1 MRPHKRDPGTVY
13 LTVIINTEM
22 TVAGTAE
29 QCNSSQSR
37 HTIQRFIQSLP
48 HARHF
53 DGCLYTAAR
62 YPLSPVR
69 QNVFQKDQKH
79 NRHRFSGLLLCA
91 PLPDRKRS
99 RDRRPQHGRASP
111 QADQNPNPITSIDSP
126 SSRRTFRIA
135 ANEKLEIC
143 ANAASA

>member
-62 YPLSPVR
+62 YRFHLFGKMFFKRIKSIIGT
-69 QNVFQKDQKH
+69 VF
-79 NRHRFSGLLLCA
+79 RTSSL
-91 PLPDRKRS
+91 RS
-99 RDRRPQHGRASP
+99 ATGS
-111 QADQNPNPITSIDSP
+111 QAITG
-126 SSRRTFRIA
+126 
-135 ANEKLEIC
+135 
-143 ANAASA
+143 